1 MAIIFMIKFFFRNV
15 PKNPHK
21 TVANTNNSSLII
33 LDRVPIDQKILKI
46 MGGIFGQQI
55 DCFGS
60 IIIIEKNKSKRF
72 RFNNVYLARERN
84 Q

>member
-1 MAIIFMIKFFFRNV
+1 MSQNISSNYPRSSPIYQ
-15 PKNPHK
+15 KN
-21 TVANTNNSSLII
+21 
-33 LDRVPIDQKILKI
+33 LKI
-46 MGGIFGQQI
+46 MGGIFGRQI

>member
-1 MAIIFMIKFFFRNV
+1 MSQ
-15 PKNPHK
+15 
-21 TVANTNNSSLII
+21 NTFSNYPRSS
-33 LDRVPIDQKILKI
+33 PIDQEF
-46 MGGIFGQQI
+46 FGWQI

-60 IIIIEKNKSKRF
+60 IIIIEENKSKRF

>member
-1 MAIIFMIKFFFRNV
+1 
-15 PKNPHK
+15 
-21 TVANTNNSSLII
+21 
-33 LDRVPIDQKILKI
+33 

>member
-1 MAIIFMIKFFFRNV
+1 MSQNISSNYPRSSPIYQ
-15 PKNPHK
+15 KN
-21 TVANTNNSSLII
+21 
-33 LDRVPIDQKILKI
+33 LKI
-46 MGGIFGQQI
+46 MGGIFGRQI

-60 IIIIEKNKSKRF
+60 IIIIEKNKNKRF

>member
-1 MAIIFMIKFFFRNV
+1 MSQNTFSNYPRSSPIYQ
-15 PKNPHK
+15 KN
-21 TVANTNNSSLII
+21 
-33 LDRVPIDQKILKI
+33 LKI
-46 MGGIFGQQI
+46 MGGIFRWQI

-60 IIIIEKNKSKRF
+60 IIIIEKNKNKRF